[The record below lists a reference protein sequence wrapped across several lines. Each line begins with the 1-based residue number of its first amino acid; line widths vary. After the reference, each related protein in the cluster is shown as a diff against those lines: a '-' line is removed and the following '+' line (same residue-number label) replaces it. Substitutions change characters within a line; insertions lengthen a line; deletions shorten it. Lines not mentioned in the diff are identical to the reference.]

1 MYLVQCYFVS
11 RVGGMCHKPHA
22 CVIGE
27 LGVTTE
33 TGKPYPSA
41 GIHVNAHLSSDGGA
55 VDFSKNGSGSTS
67 YKNTGLQLLRL
78 HLPNTKM
85 N

>member
-1 MYLVQCYFVS
+1 MFKILKSENYVIFYLCLYKILV

-41 GIHVNAHLSSDGGA
+41 GIHEPS
-55 VDFSKNGSGSTS
+55 
-67 YKNTGLQLLRL
+67 
-78 HLPNTKM
+78 
-85 N
+85 